1 MASVTKFEA
10 GAVCAQLRHNS
21 RAVANPSNPD
31 IDPERSHL
39 NVSLL
44 EPRSVSDY
52 DYFLQRKAELYC
64 YNRKDVKVA
73 AAWIVTAPEDLR
85 PDQELQFFQETS
97 AFLQE
102 RYGRENAIQS
112 KVHYDEG
119 GRPHLHYVFI
129 PVVPDLKHGG
139 EKICANDVLNPQ
151 ELRCFHPALQ
161 KYLADAGI
169 KCSVLTGIT
178 REIGGSV
185 SVKDLKRA
193 ERLIERKRGVV
204 QW

>member
-1 MASVTKFEA
+1 MACIEKFTMA
-10 GAVCAQLRHNS
+10 AISAQLRHNS
-21 RAVANPSNPD
+21 RSIANPSNTD

-44 EPRSVSDY
+44 PPRSISDY

-64 YNRKDVKVA
+64 YNRKDLKVA
-73 AAWIVTAPEDLR
+73 AGWIVTAPADLR
-85 PDQELQFFQETS
+85 QDQETQFFQATS

-102 RYGRENAIQS
+102 RYGRENCIQS
-112 KVHYDEG
+112 IVHYDEG

-129 PVVPDLKHGG
+129 PAVPDPKHGG
-139 EKICANDVLNPQ
+139 EKICSNDVINLQ

-161 KYLADAGI
+161 KHLTDAGI

-178 REIGGSV
+178 QEIGGSV

-193 ERLIERKRGVV
+193 ERLIERKRGV